1 MHKSLGNSVLPDEL
15 IPKYGADLM
24 RLWAASADYR
34 VDMRCSDNIF
44 KQLSDTYLKIRNTC
58 RFMLGNLDGFDP
70 DTDLVRFEEM
80 EELDRWALVR
90 TNALIER
97 CTAAYEAYEFY
108 NVVNAVH
115 KFCVMDLSNFYL
127 DIVKDRLYCEK
138 RDGKLRRSAQSAMYE
153 ILSAMVRLIAPILAF
168 TSNEI
173 WGDMKLDKSMD
184 PKHVMLND
192 MPKANP
198 AWSFDAA
205 ESERFELLIALRD
218 DVNKALELARGEK
231 TIGKPLDAEIT
242 LFVSDEAKT
251 SFDKIRDMPLAADC
265 IVSKVTVV
273 SGDGE
278 GLAGEEFKGVKV
290 KVIPSEAPKCPRCWT
305 HSEHIGEDADDPELC
320 PRCAAVLKD

>member
-1 MHKSLGNSVLPDEL
+1 
-15 IPKYGADLM
+15 
-24 RLWAASADYR
+24 
-34 VDMRCSDNIF
+34 
-44 KQLSDTYLKIRNTC
+44 
-58 RFMLGNLDGFDP
+58 
-70 DTDLVRFEEM
+70 
-80 EELDRWALVR
+80 
-90 TNALIER
+90 
-97 CTAAYEAYEFY
+97 
-108 NVVNAVH
+108 
-115 KFCVMDLSNFYL
+115 
-127 DIVKDRLYCEK
+127 
-138 RDGKLRRSAQSAMYE
+138 
-153 ILSAMVRLIAPILAF
+153 
-168 TSNEI
+168 
-173 WGDMKLDKSMD
+173 MKLDKSMD

-198 AWSFDAA
+198 ARSFDAA

-305 HSEHIGEDADDPELC
+305 LSEHIGEDADDPELC